1 MKNPRRLL
9 RDTGG
14 AAVLEFAIIA
24 PVFFAVIFAIAQLG
38 MLFFA
43 NAGLGNAVAEGARL
57 ASLYPRP
64 SNEQIIARITDKR
77 FGLDPANIVGPNIVD
92 GSLDGASYAEITMRY
107 DAPMT
112 FLFFDVGPIPLTKTR
127 RVYTQPTS

>member
-1 MKNPRRLL
+1 M
-9 RDTGG
+9 
-14 AAVLEFAIIA
+14 
-24 PVFFAVIFAIAQLG
+24 
-38 MLFFA
+38 
-43 NAGLGNAVAEGARL
+43 AEGARL

-64 SNEQIIARITDKR
+64 SNEQIIAKVTDKR
-77 FGLDPANIVGPNIVD
+77 FGLDPAHIVGPNIVD

-107 DAPMT
+107 EAPMN